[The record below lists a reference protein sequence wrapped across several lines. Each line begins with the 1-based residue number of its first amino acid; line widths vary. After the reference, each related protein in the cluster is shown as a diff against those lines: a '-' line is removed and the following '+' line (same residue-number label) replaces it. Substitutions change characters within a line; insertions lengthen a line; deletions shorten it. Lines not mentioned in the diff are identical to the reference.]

1 MISHIKNDWSVTLNY
16 EWLLVESLSLVL
28 GNIRVKPAFDCKN
41 RTCLNL
47 KKGVIAVFV
56 LFRFLFT
63 LGSTRS
69 QV

>member
-1 MISHIKNDWSVTLNY
+1 MISHIKNDGSVTLNY

-41 RTCLNL
+41 RTYLNL
-47 KKGVIAVFV
+47 KKGVYSGVCFIW
-56 LFRFLFT
+56 FLVT